1 MAIADRKPTLRTL
14 SDERRS
20 FQQVTVNLLG
30 RYMLENRREFPCQVV
45 DMSPGGMTLIAPV
58 SGHEG
63 ERVVAYV
70 DRIGRLEGVITRLFE
85 NGFAMDFATSDR
97 KRDKLA
103 SQLAALANRDRRGT
117 PPARRDD

>member
-1 MAIADRKPTLRTL
+1 MAITDSKPSLRTL
-14 SDERRS
+14 SGDRR
-20 FQQVTVNLLG
+20 FHHVAVNLLG

-45 DMSPGGMTLIAPV
+45 DMSPGGMALIAPV

-70 DRIGRLEGVITRLFE
+70 DRIGRLEGAIARRFA
-85 NGFAMDFATSDR
+85 NGFAMDFAASDR

-103 SQLAALANRDRRGT
+103 AQLAGLAHRDSPETGT
-117 PPARRDD
+117 ARRDD

>member
-1 MAIADRKPTLRTL
+1 MAITDRNSILRTL
-14 SDERRS
+14 ADERPG
-20 FQQVTVNLLG
+20 VPHVAVNLLG

-45 DMSPGGMTLIAPV
+45 DMSPGGMALIAPV

-70 DRIGRLEGVITRLFE
+70 DRIGRLEGAIARRFA
-85 NGFAMDFATSDR
+85 NGFAMDFAASDR

-103 SQLAALANRDRRGT
+103 AQLAGLAHRDSPGT
-117 PPARRDD
+117 GTARRDD